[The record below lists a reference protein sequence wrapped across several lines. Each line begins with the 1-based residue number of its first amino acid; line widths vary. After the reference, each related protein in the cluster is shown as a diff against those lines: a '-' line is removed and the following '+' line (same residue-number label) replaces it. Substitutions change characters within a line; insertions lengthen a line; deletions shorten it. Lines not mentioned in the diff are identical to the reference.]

1 MADEQYLTS
10 LQPFILLAKSATG
23 RAAADLVMQATA
35 APGCFVFS
43 ELLEMPNIQALAN
56 TDDGKKYF
64 DLLKIFAY
72 GWYGDYRGS
81 VLPPSRQ
88 KHRLTPH
95 SPPDNTEN
103 LPPLS
108 ASHLHKLKQLSL
120 ITLSSQGPQNL
131 TYTSLKGT
139 LDLSS
144 TRALEDLT
152 ISAIYAHLLVAKLD
166 TKAARIEVSS
176 TAGRDVAP
184 EEIPDMIATLK
195 NWCRQC
201 EDVLGDIDEQVRSV
215 QREAIA
221 RKRAA
226 DEYERVIARRKE
238 IVKSEEKGGSGGGGG
253 GGVGPGIAT
262 GASGGGG
269 AAGKGKRVISEG
281 DESATRGSG
290 GWGED
295 DEMEIDEGSFDG
307 VSSAG
312 GAAGGANTSKRRTKK
327 SLGGILGGRQ
337 GRR

>member
-43 ELLEMPNIQALAN
+43 ELLEMPNIQALAK
-56 TDDGKKYF
+56 TGDGKRYF

-72 GWYGDYRGS
+72 GWYGDYR
-81 VLPPSRQ
+81 
-88 KHRLTPH
+88 
-95 SPPDNTEN
+95 DNAKN

-108 ASHLHKLKQLSL
+108 AAHLHKLKQLSL

-131 TYTSLKGT
+131 TYTSLQRT
-139 LDLSS
+139 LDLPS

-201 EDVLGDIDEQVRSV
+201 EDVLGDIDEQVRCV

-226 DEYERVIARRKE
+226 DEYERIVAMRKE
-238 IVKSEEKGGSGGGGG
+238 IVKSEEKGGGGMGPGIVSGVPGGG
-253 GGVGPGIAT
+253 GGV
-262 GASGGGG
+262 
-269 AAGKGKRVISEG
+269 AGKGKRVISEG
-281 DESATRGSG
+281 DESAIRGSG

-295 DEMEIDEGSFDG
+295 DEMEIDEGPFDS
-307 VSSAG
+307 VTSTSS
-312 GAAGGANTSKRRTKK
+312 AGGANTSKRRTRKGPG
-327 SLGGILGGRQ
+327 SGLGGILGSGRS
-337 GRR
+337 RR

>member
-43 ELLEMPNIQALAN
+43 ELLEMPNIQALAK
-56 TDDGKKYF
+56 TGDGKRYF

-72 GWYGDYRGS
+72 GWYGDYR
-81 VLPPSRQ
+81 
-88 KHRLTPH
+88 
-95 SPPDNTEN
+95 DNAKN

-108 ASHLHKLKQLSL
+108 AAHLHKLKQLSL

-131 TYTSLKGT
+131 TYTSLQRT
-139 LDLSS
+139 LDLPS

-201 EDVLGDIDEQVRSV
+201 EDVLGDIDEQVRCV

-226 DEYERVIARRKE
+226 DEYERIVAMRKE
-238 IVKSEEKGGSGGGGG
+238 IVKSEEKGG
-253 GGVGPGIAT
+253 GV
-262 GASGGGG
+262 
-269 AAGKGKRVISEG
+269 AGKGKRVISEG
-281 DESATRGSG
+281 DESTIRGSG

-295 DEMEIDEGSFDG
+295 DEMEIDEGPFDG
-307 VSSAG
+307 VTSASS
-312 GAAGGANTSKRRTKK
+312 AGGANTSKRRTKK
-327 SLGGILGGRQ
+327 GPGSGLGGILGSGRT
-337 GRR
+337 RR

>member
-56 TDDGKKYF
+56 TGDGRRYY
-64 DLLKIFAY
+64 DLLKVFAY
-72 GWYGDYRGS
+72 GWYGDYR
-81 VLPPSRQ
+81 
-88 KHRLTPH
+88 
-95 SPPDNTEN
+95 DNAPN
-103 LPPLS
+103 LPPLTP
-108 ASHLHKLKQLSL
+108 AHLHKLKQLSL

-131 TYTSLKGT
+131 TYPSLQRT
-139 LDLSS
+139 LDLPS

-166 TKAARIEVSS
+166 TKASRIEVSS

-184 EEIPDMIATLK
+184 EEVPDMIATLK

-201 EDVLGDIDEQVRSV
+201 EDVLGDIDEQVRCV
-215 QREAIA
+215 QREAVA
-221 RKRAA
+221 KKRAA
-226 DEYERVIARRKE
+226 DEYERIVAGRKE
-238 IVKSEEKGGSGGGGG
+238 IIKNEEKGVGVGGGGG
-253 GGVGPGIAT
+253 GGGGGSIAT
-262 GASGGGG
+262 AVQ

-281 DESATRGSG
+281 DENSIRGSG

-295 DEMEIDEGSFDG
+295 DEMEIDEGGPFDG
-307 VSSAG
+307 VATSPTVGAPAG
-312 GAAGGANTSKRRTKK
+312 GSANTSKRRTKK
-327 SLGGILGGRQ
+327 GLGGILGGRH

>member
-1 MADEQYLTS
+1 
-10 LQPFILLAKSATG
+10 
-23 RAAADLVMQATA
+23 
-35 APGCFVFS
+35 
-43 ELLEMPNIQALAN
+43 
-56 TDDGKKYF
+56 
-64 DLLKIFAY
+64 
-72 GWYGDYRGS
+72 
-81 VLPPSRQ
+81 
-88 KHRLTPH
+88 
-95 SPPDNTEN
+95 
-103 LPPLS
+103 
-108 ASHLHKLKQLSL
+108 
-120 ITLSSQGPQNL
+120 
-131 TYTSLKGT
+131 
-139 LDLSS
+139 
-144 TRALEDLT
+144 
-152 ISAIYAHLLVAKLD
+152 
-166 TKAARIEVSS
+166 
-176 TAGRDVAP
+176 
-184 EEIPDMIATLK
+184 MIATLK

>member
-43 ELLEMPNIQALAN
+43 ELLEMPNIQALAKIG
-56 TDDGKKYF
+56 DGKRYI

-72 GWYGDYRGS
+72 GWYGDYR
-81 VLPPSRQ
+81 
-88 KHRLTPH
+88 
-95 SPPDNTEN
+95 DNAKN

-108 ASHLHKLKQLSL
+108 AAHLHKLKQLSL

-131 TYTSLKGT
+131 TYTSLQRT
-139 LDLSS
+139 LDLPS

-176 TAGRDVAP
+176 IAGRDVAP
-184 EEIPDMIATLK
+184 EEIPDMIVTLK

-201 EDVLGDIDEQVRSV
+201 EDVLGDIDEQVRCV

-226 DEYERVIARRKE
+226 DEYERIVAMRKE
-238 IVKSEEKGGSGGGGG
+238 IVKSEEKGSGSGGGMGPGIVSGVPGGGGG
-253 GGVGPGIAT
+253 GGV
-262 GASGGGG
+262 
-269 AAGKGKRVISEG
+269 AGKGKRVISEG
-281 DESATRGSG
+281 DESAIRGSG

-295 DEMEIDEGSFDG
+295 DEMEIDEGPFDG
-307 VSSAG
+307 VTPTSS
-312 GAAGGANTSKRRTKK
+312 AGGANTSKRRTRKGPG
-327 SLGGILGGRQ
+327 SGLGGILGSGRS
-337 GRR
+337 RR

>member
-56 TDDGKKYF
+56 TSDGRRYF

-72 GWYGDYRGS
+72 GWYGDYR
-81 VLPPSRQ
+81 
-88 KHRLTPH
+88 
-95 SPPDNTEN
+95 DNAKN

-120 ITLSSQGPQNL
+120 ITLSSKGPRNL
-131 TYTSLKGT
+131 TYTSLQRT
-139 LDLSS
+139 LDLPS

-201 EDVLGDIDEQVRSV
+201 EDVLGDIDEQVRCV

-226 DEYERVIARRKE
+226 DEYERVVAMRKE
-238 IVKSEEKGGSGGGGG
+238 IIKSEEKGGGGSSGGGMGPGIPSGVPSG
-253 GGVGPGIAT
+253 GGV
-262 GASGGGG
+262 
-269 AAGKGKRVISEG
+269 AGKGKRVISEG
-281 DESATRGSG
+281 DESAIRGSG

-295 DEMEIDEGSFDG
+295 DEMEIDEGPFDG
-307 VSSAG
+307 VTSTSSG
-312 GAAGGANTSKRRTKK
+312 GPGGANTSKRRTKK
-327 SLGGILGGRQ
+327 GLGSGLGGILGSRQ